1 MPLHDWTKVN
11 SGIFHHF
18 HQGWCWELGHA
29 LNRNG
34 VMPKNLAALV
44 EQKHGFKEPDVVAV
58 ELNLPDDN
66 RSEYGDSGGT
76 ALLERPK
83 TRVTRQTDDEHYA
96 GKASRIVIRHRLGRI
111 VAFIEIV
118 SPGNKDG
125 GPALRQF
132 VEKIAEALRNGIHV
146 LVVDPFPPTP
156 RDPDGIHKAIWD
168 CLHVE
173 DFELPARQNRVLASY
188 EGVGVFSAFIETVGV
203 GDALPDMP
211 LFIAPGAHVM
221 VPLESSYMATW
232 AASPNAI
239 HRLVEE

>member
-58 ELNLPDDN
+58 ELNLPDDTG
-66 RSEYGDSGGT
+66 SGYSGSGGT

-125 GPALRQF
+125 APAIRQF
-132 VEKIAEALRNGIHV
+132 VEKVAEALRSGIHV

-173 DFELPARQNRVLASY
+173 DFEVPAGQNRVLASY
-188 EGVGVFSAFIETVGV
+188 EGAGVFSAFIETVGV
-203 GDALPDMP
+203 GDTLPDMP
-211 LFIAPGAHVM
+211 LFIAPGEHIM
-221 VPLESSYMATW
+221 VPLESSYMAAWT
-232 AASPNAI
+232 ASPNAI
-239 HRLVEE
+239 HRLVEG

>member
-11 SGIFHHF
+11 SGLYHHF
-18 HQGWCWELGHA
+18 HQAWTMTICRH
-29 LNRNG
+29 LNRQG
-34 VMPKNLAALV
+34 TLPDHLAALV
-44 EQKHGFKEPDVVAV
+44 EQRQGFKEPDVVAV
-58 ELNLPDDN
+58 ELDLPDDTGY
-66 RSEYGDSGGT
+66 RTGGPGGT
-76 ALLERPK
+76 AVLERPK
-83 TRVTRQTDDEHYA
+83 TRVTCRTDGEHYA
-96 GKASRIVIRHRLGRI
+96 GKANRILIRHRLGRI

-125 GPALRQF
+125 APAIRQF

-173 DFELPARQNRVLASY
+173 DFELPDGQNRVFASY
-188 EGVGVFSAFIETVGV
+188 EAVGVYTAFIETVGV

-221 VPLESSYMATW
+221 VPLESSYLSAWDDT
-232 AASPNAI
+232 PYPI
-239 HRLVEE
+239 HRLLEG